1 MTDSSNGATW
11 VLSSKIEGTFAKVRD
26 LQEFIQQY
34 VLAAN
39 KLPVSVEDIQWAIES
54 KYGLKIE
61 KRLVDFEARHIR
73 GMMERY
79 QDGTAKVYVRRAQ
92 TPDPEQNIF
101 WQRFISVKEMIHLA
115 IDEPEDF
122 SPRGTETIEEL
133 IRDHSFEAMKPA
145 REEIQSEVLAELA
158 AFELLYP
165 MEFRL
170 ADTDAVTS
178 YSVLAVQYA
187 VPDYVIER
195 CLSSGYM
202 KVARATWNE
211 VGGHGLPG
219 IGGNPAA
226 E

>member
-61 KRLVDFEARHIR
+61 KRLVDFSAKHIR

-79 QDGTAKVYVRRAQ
+79 ADNTAKVYVRKHQDAD
-92 TPDPEQNIF
+92 TDQNIF
-101 WQRFISVKEMIHLA
+101 WQRFISVKEMVHLA

-122 SPRGTETIEEL
+122 SPRGTDTIEEL

-145 REEIQSEVLAELA
+145 KDEIQSEVLAELA

-165 MEFRL
+165 MEFRS
-170 ADTDAVTS
+170 DDSSKQTS

-195 CLSSGYM
+195 CLSPGYM

-211 VGGHGLPG
+211 VGGHELPG
-219 IGGNPAA
+219 IGGKP
-226 E
+226 